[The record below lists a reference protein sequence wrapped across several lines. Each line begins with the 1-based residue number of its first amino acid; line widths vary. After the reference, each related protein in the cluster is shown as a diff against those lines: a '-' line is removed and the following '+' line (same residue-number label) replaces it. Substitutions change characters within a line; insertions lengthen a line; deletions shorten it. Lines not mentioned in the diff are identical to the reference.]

1 MRAVKLMVISHS
13 CIEEVNRAVYRLLA
27 VERGIELHLVMP
39 SRIRIGAELREI
51 SPVTNEPFAVTLLEL
66 SGSHMRLQR
75 LKGLRRLI
83 RETRPSHILVE
94 ADAASL
100 LMRDVVG
107 AAKASKSEV
116 WSLTAE
122 NLERSYF
129 SEGLQGL
136 RSRRLGAGIGGLIA
150 WWLWRSTRRDIDH
163 VFVLSEDG
171 ISALSK
177 LGFSGRV
184 TRIPLGFDPKLFHP
198 QSDAEIAATRRRL
211 GLRSTTI
218 AYFGRLT
225 PEKGVELLLKALG
238 MLKAHDWQLLIDQ
251 FATYRTEYTSR
262 LQHQVETLGLA
273 DRVVYFDASHS
284 EMPTYMNAAD
294 VVVLPSISTPKWK
307 EQYGRVIPEAMA
319 CGKIV
324 VGSDSGTIPELIADA
339 GFTFPEGDARK
350 LAELLRQLIAAPER
364 ELDIVRTRAKERA
377 RSELSVIRQAAVW
390 SRMLAGDGGRETED
404 PRRSPVVGLSPEDPN
419 HESPSRHPVPFR

>member
-1 MRAVKLMVISHS
+1 MRAVKLLVISHS

-27 VERGIELHLVMP
+27 IERGIEVHLVMP
-39 SRIRIGAELREI
+39 SRIRIGAEHRKP
-51 SPVTNEPFAVTLLEL
+51 SPATNELFEVTLLDL

-75 LKGLRRLI
+75 LKGLSRLI

-94 ADAASL
+94 ADAASF
-100 LMRDVVG
+100 LMRDVVR
-107 AAKASKSEV
+107 AAKTAKSKV

-122 NLERSYF
+122 NLERDYLF
-129 SEGLQGL
+129 EGLRGL
-136 RSRRLGAGIGGLIA
+136 RSRRLGAGIGGFIA

-171 ISALSK
+171 VGAMSK

-184 TRIPLGFDPKLFHP
+184 TRIPLGFDPELFHP
-198 QSDAEIAATRRRL
+198 QSNEKIVATRRRL

-225 PEKGVELLLKALG
+225 PEKGVELLLESLG
-238 MLKAHDWQLLIDQ
+238 RLKDLDWQLLIDQ

-262 LQHQVETLGLA
+262 LEARIEALGLA
-273 DRVVYFDASHS
+273 DRVVYFDASHT
-284 EMPTYMNAAD
+284 EMPNYMNAAD

-339 GFTFPEGDARK
+339 GYTFPEGDASK
-350 LAELLRQLIAAPER
+350 LAELLGRIIGAPEA
-364 ELDIVRTRAKERA
+364 ELAAVRTRAKDRA
-377 RSELSVIRQAAVW
+377 RSELSIVRQAAIW
-390 SRMLAGDGGRETED
+390 SRMLTEDEQPDRRPVAGDNL
-404 PRRSPVVGLSPEDPN
+404 RSSVSGLPASVSAPTKD
-419 HESPSRHPVPFR
+419 